1 MGVTCRVCHQV
12 PVAEGQACAP
22 CATAA
27 VVAWAAEKN
36 AVKHVY
42 FALPGD
48 KKRPGSATQEEGLDT
63 KTPPGG
69 GGGVLAEVGQAS
81 RRERSALP

>member
-1 MGVTCRVCHQV
+1 MSECPGGCGTTV
-12 PVAEGQACAP
+12 PEGQQCVA

-48 KKRPGSATQEEGLDT
+48 KKKPAAPRKKKA
-63 KTPPGG
+63 
-69 GGGVLAEVGQAS
+69 
-81 RRERSALP
+81 